1 MCQTRNCFE
10 SLVFPL
16 SWRSAA
22 AISVKDSNGTFIS
35 TLNLLLYNVSSHPL
49 RPKVLLHYKA
59 IRELRIGNRLFE
71 RGRNTLSYVQ
81 DSSYIQQLSIPMA
94 GLTLKTRVFAA
105 VKANNLD
112 KRCSVKV
119 STHSFTLNFQIWP
132 VSVPEWVAVGE
143 LRRQTV
149 STRSA
154 PLTACLYSV
163 WIEGLSSRNWEL
175 VSPLRSSWALSC
187 WRHHL
192 SFHSC

>member
-1 MCQTRNCFE
+1 MSHKGQKVHYLYRVCTKIDVPTSHKYCAKCFE

-49 RPKVLLHYKA
+49 RPKFPLHYKA
-59 IRELRIGNRLFE
+59 IHELRNRNKLFE
-71 RGRNTLSYVQ
+71 RCRKTLSSVQ

-119 STHSFTLNFQIWP
+119 SMHSVTLNVQILP
-132 VSVPEWVAVGE
+132 VSV
-143 LRRQTV
+143 
-149 STRSA
+149 
-154 PLTACLYSV
+154 
-163 WIEGLSSRNWEL
+163 
-175 VSPLRSSWALSC
+175 
-187 WRHHL
+187 
-192 SFHSC
+192 